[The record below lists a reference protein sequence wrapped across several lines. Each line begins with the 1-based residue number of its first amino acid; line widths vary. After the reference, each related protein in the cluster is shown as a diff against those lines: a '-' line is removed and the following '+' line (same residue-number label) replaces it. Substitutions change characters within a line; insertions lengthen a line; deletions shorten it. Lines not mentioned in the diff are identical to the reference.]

1 MPKLKL
7 YIAYT
12 VCIVVFVCVMY
23 IISRDCGWLSSIGL
37 REYFGVGT
45 KTGDTFSQ
53 PKFISLYGKTS
64 SGEKIDE
71 LIEDVL
77 DIQVTDSNNILSMSH
92 FAENCVR
99 CYRADTKN
107 DGCCATKIVTLK
119 LSDGTVKTIGPVL
132 ADDFEYSVIDNVQL
146 C

>member
-1 MPKLKL
+1 
-7 YIAYT
+7 
-12 VCIVVFVCVMY
+12 MY

-37 REYFGVGT
+37 REYFDIGT
-45 KTGDTFSQ
+45 KTGDMFSQ

-77 DIQVTDSNNILSMSH
+77 DIQVTDGSNILSMTPSVVQ
-92 FAENCVR
+92 NCVR

-107 DGCCATKIVTLK
+107 DGCCETKIVTLK

-146 C
+146 Y